1 MTTISKKEKEVLRK
15 LATELAEYA
24 SLPIHQQKADMWKC
38 LNGLEKVK
46 PMIWMNEIPWQ
57 DRKSTRLNSSHT

>member
-46 PMIWMNEIPWQ
+46 PMIWMNE
-57 DRKSTRLNSSHT
+57 